1 MPNRDILVDWPGR
14 RDKALKTQTVPA
26 KMGRMVCLLL
36 GVGLWLGVKVRVYL
50 LCLLRFCQACCCW
63 HLSGE
68 IDTALV
74 KRKAPSRE
82 ANPQPLT

>member
-36 GVGLWLGVKVRVYL
+36 GVRGWLMVR
-50 LCLLRFCQACCCW
+50 
-63 HLSGE
+63 G
-68 IDTALV
+68 
-74 KRKAPSRE
+74 
-82 ANPQPLT
+82 